1 MKVEIRKARK
11 GDENTLACIQIQSW
25 KAGFADILDEEI
37 LSQCTDMEKMTAM
50 YTSLLDT
57 NRANGY
63 ILSVEHTPH
72 CMAWWAQAR
81 DTAFAGK
88 AELICIHSLPDN
100 WHKGYGRTMMEY
112 ILKDIQKE
120 GYTQIVLWV
129 FQDNTRARCFYESL
143 GFVQTSVSKS
153 SFHTKEILY
162 IKNI

>member
-1 MKVEIRKARK
+1 MKIEIRKARK
-11 GDENTLACIQIQSW
+11 GDENTLAYIQTQSW

-37 LSQCTDMEKMTAM
+37 LSQCTDMEKITAM

-57 NRANGY
+57 DRANGY

-81 DTAFAGK
+81 GTEFAGK

-100 WHKGYGRTMMEY
+100 WHKGYGRRMMDC

-120 GYTQIVLWV
+120 GYTQVVLWV
-129 FQDNTRARCFYESL
+129 FQDNTRARCFYESQ